1 MKIGIIGAGQLGL
14 MLGEAAKKLNYECIF
29 LDPNKNSPAKKIG
42 KVINQEFSDIEGIRR
57 LDSLTDVITYEFE
70 NVPVESI
77 NTLNPNTVFPSSK
90 ALEIAQDR
98 LKEKQLFD
106 SLNIPVA
113 RYMSVNTK
121 SDLLGAKSSLGFP
134 FILKTRRFGYDGKG
148 QSFINDEKSL
158 NEILINY
165 EEMDLIAEKKI
176 DFNYEI
182 SAIGARNTR
191 GESIFYPLTH
201 NTHKN
206 GILRTSRTINVNE
219 SISKQAFS
227 YLSDLLSKLDYV
239 GVIALELF
247 VKNDH
252 VIANEYAPRVHNS
265 GHWTIEGAKTSQFE
279 NHLRAIL
286 NMKLG
291 DTSEKGF
298 VGMEN
303 LIGTIPSDIQQLKED
318 FFLHDYG
325 KTERPGRKLGH
336 ISVIG
341 EDKEEREE
349 KLRVIQK
356 IISN

>member
-1 MKIGIIGAGQLGL
+1 MSLL
-14 MLGEAAKKLNYECIF
+14 SLYL
-29 LDPNKNSPAKKIG
+29 
-42 KVINQEFSDIEGIRR
+42 FSNETIEGNSGEIISIPAPASIEKNR
-57 LDSLTDVITYEFE
+57 LIY
-70 NVPVESI
+70 
-77 NTLNPNTVFPSSK
+77 
-90 ALEIAQDR
+90 
-98 LKEKQLFD
+98 
-106 SLNIPVA
+106 
-113 RYMSVNTK
+113 
-121 SDLLGAKSSLGFP
+121 KSSNGLRQ
-134 FILKTRRFGYDGKG
+134 LV
-148 QSFINDEKSL
+148 SL
-158 NEILINY
+158 
-165 EEMDLIAEKKI
+165 
-176 DFNYEI
+176 
-182 SAIGARNTR
+182 
-191 GESIFYPLTH
+191 P
-201 NTHKN
+201 
-206 GILRTSRTINVNE
+206 
-219 SISKQAFS
+219 
-227 YLSDLLSKLDYV
+227 
-239 GVIALELF
+239 F

-303 LIGTIPSDIQQLKED
+303 LIGTIPSDIKQLKED

-341 EDKEEREE
+341 ENKEEREE